1 MILKSLYLKEGLFER
16 KIEFSN
22 GINLIHSDYNSCG
35 KTTLLCFI
43 LYALGYSIPSTKKIK
58 FQNCEVELIIQND
71 KEEII
76 KLVRN
81 ELNIIQVTIES
92 VSSIYI
98 LPEQQNELHSMLYNT
113 CNIDILSNILGAYY
127 VDQEK
132 GWTLLNRGVVIG
144 SIHFNI
150 EQLIRGLSGADCSEL
165 LNIESKLSREL
176 SKYKQMFSVAQY
188 QEELKKDDGSVI
200 QDSYEDIIDT
210 ELDKL
215 IIIQKQIKKELK
227 RIDNTL
233 NDNKRFK
240 TFIADMKLLV
250 TIPDGSTM
258 QVTEDKIVGLN
269 DSIELLI
276 TKKKTICNQ
285 LADITAKIG
294 KLQVERDKEYE
305 QLEFFRSATQIEVFD
320 KRISRMPLNAVA
332 VKQEITKIEKQIKS
346 IREEITMVTKKS
358 DSIVPD
364 LSKTIIKYASEL
376 GVGNEKS
383 ISSMYLFTSN
393 LKELSG
399 AVLHKTV
406 FAFRLGYIT
415 ALEKE
420 LNIKLPII
428 LDSPSGKEVDNK
440 NIQLMMDILKR
451 DFSDHQIIIASIFD
465 YDFKNVNIIKIHDHL
480 INQNVK

>member
-35 KTTLLCFI
+35 KTTLLRFI

-210 ELDKL
+210 E
-215 IIIQKQIKKELK
+215 
-227 RIDNTL
+227 
-233 NDNKRFK
+233 
-240 TFIADMKLLV
+240 
-250 TIPDGSTM
+250 
-258 QVTEDKIVGLN
+258 
-269 DSIELLI
+269 
-276 TKKKTICNQ
+276 
-285 LADITAKIG
+285 
-294 KLQVERDKEYE
+294 
-305 QLEFFRSATQIEVFD
+305 
-320 KRISRMPLNAVA
+320 
-332 VKQEITKIEKQIKS
+332 
-346 IREEITMVTKKS
+346 
-358 DSIVPD
+358 
-364 LSKTIIKYASEL
+364 
-376 GVGNEKS
+376 
-383 ISSMYLFTSN
+383 
-393 LKELSG
+393 
-399 AVLHKTV
+399 
-406 FAFRLGYIT
+406 
-415 ALEKE
+415 
-420 LNIKLPII
+420 
-428 LDSPSGKEVDNK
+428 
-440 NIQLMMDILKR
+440 
-451 DFSDHQIIIASIFD
+451 
-465 YDFKNVNIIKIHDHL
+465 
-480 INQNVK
+480 